1 MVLVWNGFLYII
13 IITFISRKP
22 ARDGLHDSSIK
33 SLNCYRADKAVVLEI
48 DLIEW
53 INLNLKE
60 PLGKPVNKITV
71 KQGKAVLGSR
81 N

>member
-33 SLNCYRADKAVVLEI
+33 SLNCYKADKAVVFEI
-48 DLIEW
+48 NLIEW
-53 INLNLKE
+53 INLKE